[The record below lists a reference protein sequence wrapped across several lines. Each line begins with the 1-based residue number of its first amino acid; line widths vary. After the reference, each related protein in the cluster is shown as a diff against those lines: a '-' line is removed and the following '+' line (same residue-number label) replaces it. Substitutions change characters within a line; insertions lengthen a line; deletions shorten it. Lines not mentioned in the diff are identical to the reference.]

1 MTRLYP
7 LLRLAPVTHE
17 LVAVIAAFTS
27 IFAASVAFYQ
37 QDIKKVLA
45 YSTLSQLGYML
56 LAVGVGAYTAGVFH
70 FMMHAFFKAALFLA
84 AGSVIHALNGE
95 QDLSKMGGL
104 WRKMPWTMAAFLAA
118 TLAISGIPPFA
129 GYFSKEAILG
139 QTYNS
144 GHYILWGI
152 GVFTAGMTSF
162 YMFRLFFLTFFGK
175 PRDEQLYE
183 HAHEAPWV
191 MTVPVVALGVLSV
204 VGGSIGGWLNG
215 WLAPVFQQYAG
226 AAHAALESGP
236 IFGTIIAVGLAVV
249 AFGVAYWLYVVRQT
263 APRAGTASIP
273 GIWMYKAWGMDSAW
287 MTVVVNPLKQLGVG
301 VLAIERG
308 ILAGVMG
315 IADGVQAWA
324 SDLAPIETGYVR
336 RYALSIMVGVV
347 ALLAYYLIRIGFIS

>member
-1 MTRLYP
+1 
-7 LLRLAPVTHE
+7 
-17 LVAVIAAFTS
+17 
-27 IFAASVAFYQ
+27 
-37 QDIKKVLA
+37 
-45 YSTLSQLGYML
+45 
-56 LAVGVGAYTAGVFH
+56 
-70 FMMHAFFKAALFLA
+70 
-84 AGSVIHALNGE
+84 
-95 QDLSKMGGL
+95 MGGL

-118 TLAISGIPPFA
+118 TLAISGIPPFS

-175 PRDEQLYE
+175 PRDEKLYE

-204 VGGSIGGWLNG
+204 VGGAIGGWLNG
-215 WLAPVFQQYAG
+215 WLAPVFHQYAG
-226 AAHAALESGP
+226 ASHAALESGP
-236 IFGTIIAVGLAVV
+236 IFGTVIAVGLAVV

-263 APRAGTASIP
+263 APRAGIASIP

-287 MTVVVNPLKQLGVG
+287 MAVVVNPLKQLGVG
-301 VLAIERG
+301 VLAVERG